1 MTNLQ
6 LKINTK
12 AAPISLGNIGI
23 RLPGLPGTPGNPGVD
38 GLSAYESA
46 VLGGYTASEEQF
58 YSDLRALQDLTA
70 ALEALL

>member
-6 LKINTK
+6 LRINTK

-23 RLPGLPGTPGNPGVD
+23 RLPGPPGTP

-46 VLGGYTASEEQF
+46 VLGGYNKSEEQF
-58 YSDLRALQDLTA
+58 YSDLRALQDLAA